1 MLAEL
6 LDLLSKRSDAWDR
19 YNDAEREVNALYDA
33 NCGFREMNK
42 AEDKQREA
50 QKHFEH
56 CCTQVGN
63 FLDDGDVLDALRH
76 HLVATLS
83 PAVETKTEYAGFPV
97 VEDPTVE
104 PGTIEIRNP
113 PPATTW
119 AHGGENKCK
128 HCGRSFLLHIAE
140 DSYGRKDVCA
150 PPKYGA
156 VNTKTVR
163 RKCCGCIDDEA
174 HMCSECFCLCHTASS
189 QV

>member
-83 PAVETKTEYAGFPV
+83 PAVETTAERHYQPCEVCGVGHDESTPHKSYLRCALCNSPMPNPVPEVRSCCEAGAEF
-97 VEDPTVE
+97 D
-104 PGTIEIRNP
+104 RN
-113 PPATTW
+113 
-119 AHGGENKCK
+119 G
-128 HCGRSFLLHIAE
+128 F
-140 DSYGRKDVCA
+140 
-150 PPKYGA
+150 A
-156 VNTKTVR
+156 VNRKT
-163 RKCCGCIDDEA
+163 A
-174 HMCSECFCLCHTASS
+174 L
-189 QV
+189 